1 MIYQGL
7 LSDGGVVDRVQ
18 ALKSQAV
25 AAANAGSK
33 KIAGRCTRAQDR
45 WHGGKDSIGRKDPG
59 SSLKGEPLQLA
70 SAACNMHTGILALLA
85 P

>member
-1 MIYQGL
+1 MQEAKKSPADAHVRKI
-7 LSDGGVVDRVQ
+7 DGT
-18 ALKSQAV
+18 
-25 AAANAGSK
+25 AA
-33 KIAGRCTRAQDR
+33 KIPSEEKTRPVR
-45 WHGGKDSIGRKDPG
+45 PG